1 MQEIH
6 VIRKYVGLLLLLSV
20 AVFGEADAQAEIEN
34 QIATKKSSPQVLNWD
49 DLMPAGEEEL
59 LRKLYEEQY
68 KKSLSMGHGS
78 EEDVGDMQLQLGT
91 FNVVEALNGKQ
102 VRLPGFIVPL
112 EYVEGGKISEFLLVP
127 YFGAC
132 IHSPPPPPNQVVYIT
147 TDKPQDLAEIWD
159 PVWITGIMRTEKNI
173 NDVGSAAYTINM
185 MSWENYIEE

>member
-1 MQEIH
+1 